1 LKITYRFELS
11 EGFLKGTLGFS
22 GFNHWTL
29 FIFLFDQLFLFI
41 RRHLPDFDRAG
52 RVLAVNCFLL
62 WLVSGMH
69 HSVVG
74 ATAVEL
80 RTFADHATAV
90 VLSRVSNLMHLPIF
104 ERI

>member
-1 LKITYRFELS
+1 LKTTYRFELS
-11 EGFLKGTLGFS
+11 EGFLKRTLGFS

-29 FIFLFDQLFLFI
+29 FIFMFDQLFLFI

-52 RVLAVNCFLL
+52 QVLAVNCFLL

-90 VLSRVSNLMHLPIF
+90 VLSKLMHLPIF